1 MNNQNNYFHSWTISI
16 RITIVIALVLLLLIP
31 TWIHYNK
38 VLLAVQQNCTA
49 DWYVT
54 GYSTPV
60 ESDYNGSKLLVKVIS
75 HSSVVQGREFYKS
88 FLHDVKVEG
97 WGRTLEG
104 DYVGLD
110 TNDKQWH
117 SSPYPVGSTDGPL
130 RPHNIAVDPNLI
142 RIGQKLVISTLPAPW
157 NKITLIAE
165 DVGPDIKGKHID
177 VYTGEGK
184 NAGEETF
191 RITGHNNEVCTL

>member
-1 MNNQNNYFHSWTISI
+1 V
-16 RITIVIALVLLLLIP
+16 RITIAAVLALLLVVP

-38 VLLAVQQNCTA
+38 VLLAVQQNCTGG
-49 DWYVT
+49 WYIT

-60 ESDYNGSKLLVKVIS
+60 EGDYNGSKQTVSVIS
-75 HSSVVQGREFYKS
+75 PTSSVQEREFYNS
-88 FLHDVKVEG
+88 FLREVEVEG

-104 DYVGLD
+104 DYVGLV

-117 SSPYPVGSTDGPL
+117 SSPYPVGSTDEPL
-130 RPHNIAVDPNLI
+130 KAHTVAVDPNLI
-142 RIGQKLVISTLPAPW
+142 KIGQRLNIPTLPAPW
-157 NKITLIAE
+157 NNTTLTAQ

-184 NAGEETF
+184 HAGAETF
-191 RITGHNNEVCTL
+191 RITGHGNDVCIL